1 MSTRRETVR
10 LIASAIA
17 PLYDPR
23 EAESIARMVV
33 MEALGVDFT
42 HLVADYDAPCAIEGL
57 DDMVADLRRGRP
69 VQYVLGHAEF
79 CGFDFAVREGVLIPR
94 PETAELVERIA
105 AATDAGA
112 QILDVGT
119 GSGAIAV
126 SLARM
131 IPDSSVAA
139 VDISEEALAVA
150 RENAARNGVEVD
162 FRLADAL
169 GDLRWLGTFDAI
181 VSNPPYVPR
190 SDRASMHTNVRD
202 YEPSGALFVD
212 DEDPLIFYRSI
223 ARNASEMLREG
234 GRLWFEIYEKYG
246 GEVCR
251 MLDGMGFRD
260 TGIAADAAM
269 KPRMV
274 WCRK

>member
-10 LIASAIA
+10 LVASSIAQ
-17 PLYDPR
+17 LYEPR

-33 MEALGVDFT
+33 MDALGIDFT
-42 HLVADYDAPCAIEGL
+42 HLVADYDAPCSIDAL
-57 DDMVADLRRGRP
+57 DGTIADLRRGRP

-79 CGFDFAVREGVLIPR
+79 CGFDFEVREGVLIPR

-105 AATDAGA
+105 AETAAGA
-112 QILDVGT
+112 RILDIGT

-131 IPDSSVAA
+131 IPEASVAA
-139 VDISEEALAVA
+139 IDISEDALAIA
-150 RENAARNGVEVD
+150 RTNAVRNGANVEFVQ
-162 FRLADAL
+162 ADAL
-169 GDLRWLGTFDAI
+169 GDLRGLGMFDVI

-190 SDRASMHTNVRD
+190 SDREAMHTNVRD
-202 YEPSGALFVD
+202 YEPSCALFVED
-212 DEDPLIFYRSI
+212 DDPLIFYRSI
-223 ARNASEMLREG
+223 ARNASAMLREG

-251 MLDGMGFRD
+251 MLDGAGFRD
-260 TGIAADAAM
+260 TGIASDAAM

>member
-10 LIASAIA
+10 LVASSIAQ
-17 PLYDPR
+17 LYEPR

-33 MEALGVDFT
+33 MDALGIDFT
-42 HLVADYDAPCAIEGL
+42 HLVADYDAPYSIDAL
-57 DDMVADLRRGRP
+57 DGIIADLRRGRP

-79 CGFDFAVREGVLIPR
+79 CGFDFEVREGVLIPR
-94 PETAELVERIA
+94 PETAELVERVA
-105 AATDAGA
+105 AETAAGA
-112 QILDVGT
+112 RILDIGT

-131 IPDSSVAA
+131 IPEASVVAI
-139 VDISEEALAVA
+139 DISEDALAIA
-150 RENAARNGVEVD
+150 RTNAVRNGANVEFVQ
-162 FRLADAL
+162 ADAL
-169 GDLRWLGTFDAI
+169 GDLRRLGMFDVI

-190 SDRASMHTNVRD
+190 SDREAMHTNVRD
-202 YEPSGALFVD
+202 YEPLGALFVED
-212 DEDPLIFYRSI
+212 GDPLIFYRSI
-223 ARNASEMLREG
+223 ARNASAMLREG

-251 MLDGMGFRD
+251 MLDEAGFRD
-260 TGIAADAAM
+260 TGIASDAAM

>member
-17 PLYDPR
+17 PLYDPC

-33 MEALGVDFT
+33 MDALGIDFT
-42 HLVADYDAPCAIEGL
+42 HLVADYDAECAIGSL
-57 DDMVADLRRGRP
+57 DAMIADLRRGRP

-105 AATDAGA
+105 AATPAGA
-112 QILDVGT
+112 RILDIGT

-131 IPDSSVAA
+131 VPRSSVAA
-139 VDISEEALAVA
+139 VDISEAALAVA
-150 RENAARNGVEVD
+150 RSNAERNGASVD
-162 FRLADAL
+162 FRRADAL
-169 GDLRWLGTFDAI
+169 GDLRWLGEFDAI
-181 VSNPPYVPR
+181 VSNPPYVPQ
-190 SDRASMHTNVRD
+190 SDRAAMHVNVRD
-202 YEPSGALFVD
+202 YEPAEALFVED
-212 DEDPLIFYRSI
+212 GDPLAFYRSI
-223 ARNASEMLREG
+223 ARNARGMLREG
-234 GRLWFEIYEKYG
+234 GVLWFEIYEKYG

-251 MLDGMGFRD
+251 MLDETGFRD
-260 TGIAADAAM
+260 TGMATDAAM

>member
-1 MSTRRETVR
+1 MPTRRETVR
-10 LIASAIA
+10 RIASAIA

-33 MEALGVDFT
+33 MDALGVDFT
-42 HLVADYDAPCAIEGL
+42 HLIADYDASCAIGGL
-57 DDMVADLRRGRP
+57 DTMIADLRRGRP

-94 PETAELVERIA
+94 PETAELVGRIA
-105 AATDAGA
+105 AETAAGA
-112 QILDVGT
+112 RILDVGT

-131 IPDSSVAA
+131 IPEASVMAI
-139 VDISEEALAVA
+139 DISEEALAIA
-150 RENAARNGVEVD
+150 RVNAERNGAKAE
-162 FRLADAL
+162 FRQADAL
-169 GDLRWLGTFDAI
+169 GDLRGLGMFDAI
-181 VSNPPYVPR
+181 VSNPPYVPFG
-190 SDRASMHTNVRD
+190 DRESMHTNVRD

-212 DEDPLIFYRSI
+212 DGDPLVFYRSI
-223 ARNASEMLREG
+223 ARNASAMLREG

-260 TGIAADAAM
+260 TGIATDAAM

>member
-1 MSTRRETVR
+1 MSTRREIVR
-10 LIASAIA
+10 LIALAIA
-17 PLYDPR
+17 PLYDPL

-33 MEALGVDFT
+33 MDALGIDFT
-42 HLVADYDAPCAIEGL
+42 HLVADYDAPCSIDAL
-57 DDMVADLRRGRP
+57 DAVVADLRRGRP

-105 AATDAGA
+105 AATPAGA
-112 QILDVGT
+112 RILDVGT

-131 IPDSSVAA
+131 IPQSSVVA

-150 RENAARNGVEVD
+150 RENAERNGAEVD
-162 FRLADAL
+162 FRIADAL
-169 GDLRWLGTFDAI
+169 GDLRGLGMFDAI
-181 VSNPPYVPR
+181 VSNPPYVPQ
-190 SDRASMHTNVRD
+190 SDRAAMHTNVRD
-202 YEPSGALFVD
+202 YEPSGALFVAD
-212 DEDPLIFYRSI
+212 DDPLIFYRSI
-223 ARNASEMLREG
+223 ALDAREMLRDG

-251 MLDGMGFRD
+251 MLDEAGFRD
-260 TGIAADAAM
+260 TGIASDAAM